1 MSTTRTGH
9 DFDTQALATPGARTI
24 LRAKTVA
31 TRLSTEELEEV
42 ESAAKR
48 SGKSLAE
55 WLRDTALVESR
66 QRPADPVEVVL
77 AEVCA
82 THYML
87 LNLFHATAQA
97 ASEGKQLL
105 PETVLRIRETADAQK
120 ATKARKLLQDSAVS
134 GRPEPKNESK
144 HEPPDAISQ
153 TLSVADNRHRDAHRA
168 SGFAGGGMVLVG
180 DAAAPELLLDYLSRQ
195 HGTREPARSDDQ
207 G

>member
-9 DFDTQALATPGARTI
+9 DFDTQAATPGARTI

-31 TRLSTEELEEV
+31 TRLSTDELEEV
-42 ESAAKR
+42 ESAAKL

-55 WLRDTALVESR
+55 WLRDTALVEAR

-82 THYML
+82 TRYML

-105 PETVLRIRETADAQK
+105 PETVLKIRETADAQK
-120 ATKARKLLQDSAVS
+120 ATKAHKLLHDSSAS
-134 GRPEPKNESK
+134 AKLEPKNGSK
-144 HEPPDAISQ
+144 P
-153 TLSVADNRHRDAHRA
+153 
-168 SGFAGGGMVLVG
+168 
-180 DAAAPELLLDYLSRQ
+180 
-195 HGTREPARSDDQ
+195 
-207 G
+207 